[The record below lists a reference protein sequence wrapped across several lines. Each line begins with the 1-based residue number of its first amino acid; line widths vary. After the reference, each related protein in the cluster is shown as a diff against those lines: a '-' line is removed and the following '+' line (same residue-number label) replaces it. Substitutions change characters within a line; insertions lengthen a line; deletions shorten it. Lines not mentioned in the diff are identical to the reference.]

1 MEFFRQAQPIFAD
14 CASGASNLQ
23 YGFYH
28 VLHLRDKT
36 DTITLSLAANNVYR
50 LYINGNIRMHGPA
63 RTAHGYARVDTL
75 DLSSELHVGDN
86 HIAVEL
92 ITYGQRFGAYSNDCT
107 LDPGF
112 LCLEIRCGRE
122 VLCATGRDS
131 WDCVHLTQ
139 RHPNAERISHCREF
153 MEIYTPDDAYTAWR
167 TGNCDSFCAAVPA
180 GFCPV
185 FLPHNALLPTLA
197 EKKAERLAE
206 YGGCRINSELP
217 LRPLFYEGWEANK
230 MEELPER
237 PLNDCRRTE
246 EFASFDVSARRTP
259 DGIRFTGECDK
270 YALYD
275 LGESHV
281 GFVRVDVTFDTD
293 GILDLV
299 HTELLA
305 ADGTVFYPFC
315 PVTRLHLRAGRHTFT
330 AMEPGLARYLKLYM
344 RTPGDVTVHALSM
357 LDDSYPDQHRST
369 FLCADED
376 LNRLYAA
383 AKRTLLLNTLDVF
396 MDCPDRER
404 GGWLCDSLWTA
415 RAAALMLSDTRV
427 EKEHIENFLL
437 TDPDGM
443 WNAFFPEVYPANKD
457 SYLSLAGLTTWS
469 FWLMCELCEYVRRTG
484 DMDFANTYRGRVER
498 FVSGSLT
505 LFGTH
510 GCLENV
516 PAVFIDWSLSNRGEY
531 LSPISTAVNAL
542 YAYML
547 CGLGELYGNA
557 EWKEIGT
564 RLREKIR
571 EATATFRDGEID
583 LFSDNLVPDRDGKLC
598 QTDKYTE
605 AALYTALWS
614 GLWEKGEN
622 PALDAAVRDRMGPAP
637 KFAPYPVLG
646 RSGLFIGLCIRLDM
660 LARRGDYGKML
671 EDLRAIYEP
680 QLKEGPG
687 TLWENPVLST
697 SSRCHGFT
705 AHAGVHLMRDILGIG
720 MPDACEHILTV
731 SPHPQGLRWARGTIE
746 LDGQICSVSWQC
758 SDTDFCMR
766 VQVPEGW
773 FVRFELPREIKVL
786 GDEHISLLTEEGAV
800 SI

>member
-1 MEFFRQAQPIFAD
+1 MEFFRQAQPVFAD
-14 CASGASNLQ
+14 GADASENRQ
-23 YGFYH
+23 FGFYRALMLQGDPAG
-28 VLHLRDKT
+28 V
-36 DTITLSLAANNVYR
+36 TLSLAANNVCR

-75 DLSSELHVGDN
+75 DLSRDLHVGIN

-92 ITYGQRFGAYSNDCT
+92 IAYGHGFGPYSNDCT
-107 LDPGF
+107 LDPAF
-112 LCLEIRCGRE
+112 LCLEIRRGTE
-122 VLCATGRDS
+122 VLCATGRDEWS
-131 WDCVHLTQ
+131 CVRLTQ
-139 RHPNAERISHCREF
+139 RHPDTERISHCREF
-153 MEIYTPDDAYTAWR
+153 MEIYTPDAAYEAWR
-167 TGNCDSFCAAVPA
+167 TGVCDSFCAAVPA

-185 FLPHNALLPTLA
+185 FLPHDALLPTLA
-197 EKKAERLAE
+197 EKRAERLAE
-206 YGGCRINSELP
+206 YGGCRIDESLV
-217 LRPLFYEGWEANK
+217 LRPLFYEHGAHTGKEY
-230 MEELPER
+230 
-237 PLNDCRRTE
+237 PLDDCRRTV

-259 DGIRFTGECDK
+259 AGTVFAGECDK

-281 GFVRVDVTFDTD
+281 GFVRVDVTFAAD

-299 HTELLA
+299 HTELLR

-315 PVTRLHLRAGRHTFT
+315 PVMRLHLSAGRHTFT
-330 AMEPGLARYLKLYM
+330 AMEPGLGRYLKLYM

-357 LDDSYPDQHRST
+357 LDDSYPDEHRST
-369 FLCADED
+369 FFCADED

-437 TDPDGM
+437 TDPDRM

-457 SYLSLAGLTTWS
+457 SYLPLAGLTTWS

-484 DMDFANTYRGRVER
+484 DVAFRDAYRARIER
-498 FVSGSLT
+498 FVAGSMT
-505 LFGTH
+505 LFGGH

-531 LSPISTAVNAL
+531 LGPISVAVNAL

-557 EWKEIGT
+557 EWKETGT
-564 RLREKIR
+564 RLREKMR
-571 EATATFRDGEID
+571 GATATFRDGEID
-583 LFSDNLVPDRDGKLC
+583 LFSDNLVPDRDGNLC

-637 KFAPYPVLG
+637 HFAPYPVLG

-660 LARRGDYGKML
+660 LARRFEYGKML
-671 EDLRAIYEP
+671 EDLKAIYEP

-687 TLWENPVLST
+687 TLWENPVVST
-697 SSRCHGFT
+697 SSRCHGFN

-731 SPHPQGLRWARGTIE
+731 CPHPQGLRWARGTIE

-773 FVRFELPREIKVL
+773 FVRFELPREIKAL
-786 GDEHISLLTEEGAV
+786 GDEHISLVTEEGAV